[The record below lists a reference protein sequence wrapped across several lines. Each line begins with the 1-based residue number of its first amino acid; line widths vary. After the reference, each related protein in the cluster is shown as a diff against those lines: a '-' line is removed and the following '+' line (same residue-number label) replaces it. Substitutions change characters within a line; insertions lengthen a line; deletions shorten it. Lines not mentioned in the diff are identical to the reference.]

1 MAAAVEPLF
10 TSIGANRVANGLDW
24 GAGGLVAYA
33 GHAAAV
39 VYEPRVSARGRA
51 RAPVQTPLRPAAAVF
66 AVALSRPAALRA
78 VRG

>member
-39 VYEPRVSARGRA
+39 VYEPQA
-51 RAPVQTPLRPAAAVF
+51 RAPLRP
-66 AVALSRPAALRA
+66 SRCR
-78 VRG
+78 RRSIR